1 MGRNKAL
8 LPYSDTVLVLFIARA
23 VRAAA
28 GSATLVGPAEQ
39 LAGLGLPVAPDLRPG
54 EGPLA
59 GIEAAL
65 ASSAADWALIVA
77 CDMPRLS
84 APLLAGLVAAAR
96 SSKADAVLAASGHGP
111 EPMCA
116 VWRRRTVL
124 PEVRLAL
131 DQGRRKLH
139 DLLARLRIETWR
151 PPGEDWT
158 ENLNTPEDWRRHLA
172 GLVPRATGV
181 PKEPAGGG
189 T

>member
-23 VRAAA
+23 VCAAA
-28 GSATLVGPAEQ
+28 GSVTLVGPREQ
-39 LAGLGLPVAPDLRPG
+39 LAALGLPVAPDLRPG
-54 EGPLA
+54 QGPLA

-65 ASSAADWALIVA
+65 ASTPAEWALIVA

-84 APLLAGLVAAAR
+84 AALLGGLVSAAR
-96 SSKADAVLAASGHGP
+96 SSDADAVLAATDRGP

-116 VWRRRTVL
+116 VWRRETVL

-131 DQGRRKLH
+131 DEGRRKLH
-139 DLLARLRIETWR
+139 RLLARLRIETWR
-151 PPGEDWT
+151 PPGEDWS

-172 GLVPRATGV
+172 GLVPQAAGAS
-181 PKEPAGGG
+181 KGPASGGA
-189 T
+189 